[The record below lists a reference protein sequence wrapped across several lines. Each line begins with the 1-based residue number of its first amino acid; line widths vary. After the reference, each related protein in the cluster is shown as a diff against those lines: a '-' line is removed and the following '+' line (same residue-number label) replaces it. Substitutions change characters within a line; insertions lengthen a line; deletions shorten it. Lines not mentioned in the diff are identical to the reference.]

1 MSEVSLKIEIA
12 NKEYPLKVTK
22 EDAETIEKAASLIK
36 GKIAEF
42 DKAYTVPDKKDVLAM
57 VFLQTVSEYMK
68 QDQKKTEEISRLQGL
83 LDELNDMIKQHQQKV
98 GQ

>member
-22 EDAETIEKAASLIK
+22 EDAVIIEKAASLIK

-42 DKAYTVPDKKDVLAM
+42 DKTYTVPDKKDVLAM

-68 QDQKKTEEISRLQGL
+68 QDQKKDEEISRLQGL
-83 LDELNDMIKQHQQKV
+83 LDELNEMIRQHQQKV